1 MERYKYPRTVHLSY
15 SKGYTS
21 DDKVLRNEDIFKD
34 MEIVITE
41 KMDGENTTIYNDY
54 YHARSIDSKHQE
66 YHSYLLSNILP
77 KIQYLIPEGVRIC
90 GEYLYA
96 EHSIHY
102 DNLRDYFLMF
112 SIWDRDTCLSWE
124 NTKEYAKLLGLKLVP
139 ELYVGK
145 YNEKVVKEIAKKV
158 VEHGGEEIVIRNIKS
173 FRYEDFSKNV
183 AKYVRA
189 NHVQTNTHWT
199 QQIIKKNNLD
209 KR

>member
-158 VEHGGEEIVIRNIKS
+158 VEHGGEGIVIRNIKS

-189 NHVQTNTHWT
+189 NHIQTNTHWT

>member
-158 VEHGGEEIVIRNIKS
+158 VEHGGEGIVIRNIKS

>member
-21 DDKVLRNEDIFKD
+21 EDKVLKDESIFKD

-102 DNLRDYFLMF
+102 DNLKDYFLMF
-112 SIWDRDTCLSWE
+112 SVWNKDICLSWE
-124 NTKEYAKLLGLKLVP
+124 DTKEYAKLLGLTLVP

-145 YNEKVVKEIAKKV
+145 YDEKFVKEIAKKV
-158 VEHGGEEIVIRNIKS
+158 VENNGEGIVIRNIES
-173 FRYEDFSKNV
+173 FKYENFSKNI
-183 AKYVRA
+183 AKYVRE
-189 NHVQTNTHWT
+189 NHVQTDKHWT
-199 QQIIKKNNLD
+199 QQSIKKNNLE
-209 KR
+209 K